1 MADVK
6 AWLPTA
12 WFFGPLVVCL
22 RVSPAYAEP
31 QRQGFTGDL
40 GLGLAFTSVP
50 QDSISLSCDVTGGC
64 ISSEEESCAL
74 EIGLAPLSLSL
85 GGFLSPSAA
94 LLFRI
99 GSTSY
104 FKNGDQIVHGF
115 YGPILE
121 LWLHERFYAS
131 GGVGLGLFGPNTLLS
146 SGSQDVEAGVALDLR
161 AGAALI
167 NGTDHDLTLS
177 LEVIPGFY
185 DGEVV
190 IGSALVVAWKWY

>member
-1 MADVK
+1 MK

-12 WFFGPLVVCL
+12 WFLGPLVVCL

-40 GLGLAFTSVP
+40 GLGVALTNVP
-50 QDSISLSCDVTGGC
+50 QQGGC
-64 ISSEEESCAL
+64 DSFDGTGCITSEEESRAL
-74 EIGLAPLSLSL
+74 EIGLAPISVSL
-85 GGFLSPSAA
+85 GGFLSPSTA

-121 LWLHERFYAS
+121 VWLHESFYAS
-131 GGVGLGLFGPNTLLS
+131 GGVGLGIYGPNTLLS
-146 SGSQDVEAGVALDLR
+146 SGSQDAELGVTLDLR
-161 AGAALI
+161 GGAALI
-167 NGTDHDLTLS
+167 NGIDHDLTLS
-177 LEVIPGFY
+177 LEVIPGIY
-185 DGEVV
+185 DGDVV
-190 IGSALVVAWKWY
+190 LGSALVVAWKWY